1 MKRFRDEWIFL
12 KLQGISNPKDESM
25 LCHAHTR
32 LGKLCQKHAMNNP
45 TGRCRLHGGLS
56 LSGHQHPNYRH
67 GKRSKAYIENAKI
80 VRAELKLFEQLG
92 NEYGW
97 FKE

>member
-1 MKRFRDEWIFL
+1 
-12 KLQGISNPKDESM
+12 M

-45 TGRCRLHGGLS
+45 SGRCRLHGGLS

-80 VRAELKLFEQLG
+80 VRAELNLFEQLG
-92 NEYGW
+92 NEFGW
-97 FKE
+97 FTK